1 MCITHSIP
9 IETFSF
15 GVPFMTKKYKVH
27 EGDDVVVLGPD
38 DTTDNATA
46 TFRNADDAR
55 KFVKAANAHSE
66 LVSAARAVHRS
77 AVPLDDEGTSFS
89 ISRKAIEK
97 TTAVLVKLEV
107 MKSDRL
113 PGAPKGNG
121 GVR

>member
-1 MCITHSIP
+1 
-9 IETFSF
+9 
-15 GVPFMTKKYKVH
+15 MTKKYKVH
-27 EGDDVVVLGPD
+27 EGEDYVAVLAPD

-46 TFRNADDAR
+46 KFRSAEDA
-55 KFVKAANAHSE
+55 KQFVKAVNAYPDTIGALRS
-66 LVSAARAVHRS
+66 VHRS

-97 TTAVLVKLEV
+97 TTAVLVKLEL